1 VPGTALSLA
10 VERGITGGVAFSMVA
25 RSSQRGPRRPRRAT
39 RPAARGGGRDLRNG
53 RPDALGDLRQRVG
66 EREADLEV
74 LALEARQ
81 HAVGCN
87 TDPELAGGRKDR
99 RLPLCPDGH
108 SIAGPKTVNA
118 LHQTCPSRQ

>member
-1 VPGTALSLA
+1 FFFSSRRRHTRWPRDWSSDVCSSDLA
-10 VERGITGGVAFSMVA
+10 KTWPPSRRLPVAGGVAFSMVA

-53 RPDALGDLRQRVG
+53 RPDALGDLFQRVG

-99 RLPLCPDGH
+99 RLPL
-108 SIAGPKTVNA
+108 
-118 LHQTCPSRQ
+118 